1 MNNYTVYIH
10 ENKINQKKYIG
21 LTRQNPEKRWREGK
35 GYKTQKKFFNAILKY
50 GWSNFNHIIYATN
63 LSEKEAS
70 ALEKELIMKFN
81 SINNGYNV
89 DLGGSTTNHSK
100 ETIQKIAEKHRG
112 KKLSKECIE
121 EMRKR
126 NSKPVICLETN
137 KEYNSLF
144 EAQQKTG
151 IDKSSIGKVC
161 SGKMNSAGGFHWYF
175 KGDKPIIKADK
186 RYRPVECITT
196 GKKYL
201 SLAEAAKDTN
211 SDVSNIKKVC
221 DGKYKTTNKLKW
233 KYITIEEYYR

>member
-1 MNNYTVYIH
+1 
-10 ENKINQKKYIG
+10 
-21 LTRQNPEKRWREGK
+21 
-35 GYKTQKKFFNAILKY
+35 
-50 GWSNFNHIIYATN
+50 
-63 LSEKEAS
+63 
-70 ALEKELIMKFN
+70 MKFD

-112 KKLSKECIE
+112 KKLSKERIE

-144 EAQQKTG
+144 EAQQETG
-151 IDKSSIGKVC
+151 IDRSSIGKVC

-175 KGDKPIIKADK
+175 KGNKPIIKTDK
-186 RYRPVECITT
+186 RYRSVECITT

-211 SDVSNIKKVC
+211 SDISNIKKVC